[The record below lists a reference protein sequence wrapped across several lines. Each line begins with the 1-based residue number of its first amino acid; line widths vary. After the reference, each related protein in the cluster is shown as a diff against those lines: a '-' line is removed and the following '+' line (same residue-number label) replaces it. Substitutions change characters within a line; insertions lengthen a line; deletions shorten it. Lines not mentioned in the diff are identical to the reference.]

1 MEHLKPGTVADLTVA
16 REASFGYFLT
26 NGSEDVLLHAHDMT
40 EPFNVNENQT
50 VFLYQDHKGRLAATM
65 KIPAIQ
71 LGKYGWANVVEIN
84 KRYGVFVNIGIN
96 KDILLSKDDL
106 PDEWIDWPAAGDRV
120 LCSLKL
126 DKHGRLFA
134 KLADESIM
142 NVLSIPAPEEAF
154 NRDVTATIYRLL
166 KVGAHAITEEGY
178 IGFIHENESPERLR
192 LGQAV
197 HARVIAVK
205 EDGRI
210 NLSLRARAYEAI
222 DETVGMILSYM
233 KTRDGAMPYGDKS
246 LPDDIKKRFGISKA
260 AFKRALGKLMK
271 EGKVFQNE
279 GWTYFTKE
287 K

>member
-1 MEHLKPGTVADLTVA
+1 MAQLKPGTVATLTVA
-16 REASFGYFLT
+16 REAPFGFFLT
-26 NGSEDVLLHAHDMT
+26 DGSEDVLLHNHDMK
-40 EPFNVNENQT
+40 ESLNVNDKPT

-65 KIPAIQ
+65 QIPAIQ
-71 LGKYGWANVVEIN
+71 LGRYGWADVVEVN

-120 LCSLKL
+120 YCSLKL

-142 NVLSIPAPEEAF
+142 NVLSIPAPKDIF

-166 KVGAHAITEEGY
+166 IVGAHAITEEGY
-178 IGFIHENESPERLR
+178 IGFIHESESPDRLR
-192 LGQAV
+192 LGQVV

-205 EDGRI
+205 EGGTM

-222 DETVGMILSYM
+222 DETSEMILRYM
-233 KTRDGAMPYGDKS
+233 ESRDGAMPYWDKS

-271 EGKVFQNE
+271 EGKVYQDE
-279 GWTYFTKE
+279 GWTYFKGE